1 MTFHINKS
9 YATILVEC
17 EEEGGGVHLEKVQS
31 QYGLADFVKEMTEV
45 VELNREDD
53 KRVREAEKLVGK
65 LVRTKAWLQ
74 TEELQSDDNHYA
86 RYSLYHDPEDR
97 FEVIALVWKPGQST
111 PLHDHDG
118 TWGVEGVFSGRI
130 KVDNYLQ
137 VEKVS
142 DEVRKL
148 CHAGTLTV
156 SEQSTAQLLPPA
168 DCHIL
173 EADGDQTAI
182 TIHVYGKRL
191 NSFLIF
197 NPTDEKDIYTIRE
210 KEIGYT
216 D

>member
-1 MTFHINKS
+1 M
-9 YATILVEC
+9 V
-17 EEEGGGVHLEKVQS
+17 KVQN
-31 QYGLADFVKEMTEV
+31 QYDLADFVKEMTEV
-45 VELNREDD
+45 VEQNSEDAE
-53 KRVREAEKLVGK
+53 RVIRAEKLVGK
-65 LVRTKAWLQ
+65 LVRTKSWLQ

-86 RYSLYHDPEDR
+86 RYSLYHDPKDR
-97 FEVIALVWKPGQST
+97 FEVIALVWRPGQST

-130 KVDNYLQ
+130 KVENYLQ

-173 EADGDQTAI
+173 EAGGDQTAI
-182 TIHVYGKRL
+182 TIHVYGKKL

-197 NPTDEKDIYTIRE
+197 DRTNEKDTYAIRK
-210 KEIGYT
+210 KEVGYT
-216 D
+216 A